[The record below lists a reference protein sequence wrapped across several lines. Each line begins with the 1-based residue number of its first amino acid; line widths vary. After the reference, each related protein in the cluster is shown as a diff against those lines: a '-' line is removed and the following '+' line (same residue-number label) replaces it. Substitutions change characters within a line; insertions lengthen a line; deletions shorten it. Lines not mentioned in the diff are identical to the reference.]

1 MSAHPRFRHIVR
13 ISLAVTFLV
22 AGTSTSVFAQGAF
35 AGGAAPETAPAFES
49 PELTPSLLDFATGL
63 PVANTIKELLTPK
76 LLRKPFAGAPID
88 SAKGLAAKIKA
99 QELDVKNRIT
109 AAEFLAEVDCR
120 AYPNAQKQLIKLM
133 IEDPSEEVRLAAVEA
148 LQVQFSR
155 GLDCEK
161 ASKAEKRRYDTCRGC
176 CTQEAI
182 DAVYKVAYEMD
193 PEFKD
198 CLFEPSKRV
207 RKAAAEAVEICRD
220 LCKQRGM
227 DPEPEPT
234 PEPTP
239 EPPAKKAEP
248 APKKVEP
255 APKKAEPA
263 PKKAEPA
270 PKKAAPAKKAAA
282 QLIPKRS
289 LPIKTSGKK
298 TLDESTFKLT
308 K

>member
-1 MSAHPRFRHIVR
+1 
-13 ISLAVTFLV
+13 
-22 AGTSTSVFAQGAF
+22 
-35 AGGAAPETAPAFES
+35 
-49 PELTPSLLDFATGL
+49 
-63 PVANTIKELLTPK
+63 
-76 LLRKPFAGAPID
+76 
-88 SAKGLAAKIKA
+88 
-99 QELDVKNRIT
+99 
-109 AAEFLAEVDCR
+109 
-120 AYPNAQKQLIKLM
+120 
-133 IEDPSEEVRLAAVEA
+133 
-148 LQVQFSR
+148 
-155 GLDCEK
+155 
-161 ASKAEKRRYDTCRGC
+161 
-176 CTQEAI
+176 
-182 DAVYKVAYEMD
+182 MD

-198 CLFEPSKRV
+198 CLVEPSKRV

-220 LCKQRGM
+220 LCKQRGS

-248 APKKVEP
+248 APKK
-255 APKKAEPA
+255 AEPA

-270 PKKAAPAKKAAA
+270 PKKASPAKKAAA

>member
-1 MSAHPRFRHIVR
+1 
-13 ISLAVTFLV
+13 
-22 AGTSTSVFAQGAF
+22 
-35 AGGAAPETAPAFES
+35 
-49 PELTPSLLDFATGL
+49 
-63 PVANTIKELLTPK
+63 
-76 LLRKPFAGAPID
+76 
-88 SAKGLAAKIKA
+88 
-99 QELDVKNRIT
+99 
-109 AAEFLAEVDCR
+109 
-120 AYPNAQKQLIKLM
+120 
-133 IEDPSEEVRLAAVEA
+133 
-148 LQVQFSR
+148 
-155 GLDCEK
+155 
-161 ASKAEKRRYDTCRGC
+161 
-176 CTQEAI
+176 
-182 DAVYKVAYEMD
+182 MD

-248 APKKVEP
+248 APKK
-255 APKKAEPA
+255 AEPA

>member
-1 MSAHPRFRHIVR
+1 MSAHPRSRHIVW

-35 AGGAAPETAPAFES
+35 AGGTAPATAPAFES

-63 PVANTIKELLTPK
+63 PVAKTIKELLTPK
-76 LLRKPFAGAPID
+76 LLREPFAGAPLD

-133 IEDPSEEVRLAAVEA
+133 IEDPSEEVRLTAVEA

-155 GLDCEK
+155 GLECEK
-161 ASKAEKRRYDTCRGC
+161 ASKSEKRRYDTCRGC

-207 RKAAAEAVEICRD
+207 RKAAAEAVETCRD

-239 EPPAKKAEP
+239 EPPT
-248 APKKVEP
+248 KKVEP
-255 APKKAEPA
+255 APKKAAPA
-263 PKKAEPA
+263 SKKAAPA
-270 PKKAAPAKKAAA
+270 AKAAPAKKAAA
-282 QLIPKRS
+282 VPLIPERAK
-289 LPIKTSGKK
+289 PIKTTARKN
-298 TLDESTFKLT
+298 LDEATFKLT